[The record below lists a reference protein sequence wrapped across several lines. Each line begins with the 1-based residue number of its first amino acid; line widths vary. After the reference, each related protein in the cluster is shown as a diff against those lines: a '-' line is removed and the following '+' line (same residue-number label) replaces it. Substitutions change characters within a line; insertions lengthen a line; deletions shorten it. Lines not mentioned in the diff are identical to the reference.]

1 MIYILVGNRRIPA
14 HSVLFKRGLLDYR
27 ERLAKKGSMWPA
39 LKPGGPD
46 GKLSWYISKRF
57 TDRRRALNLTRDRLA
72 FHSLRKNVG
81 TALERAGVPE
91 SEAVQILGHE
101 KLSMSYSVYSL
112 GLDLRG
118 LKRVVETI
126 TYPGVKV

>member
-1 MIYILVGNRRIPA
+1 MLRKQRFVPSCRPVEF
-14 HSVLFKRGLLDYR
+14 S
-27 ERLAKKGSMWPA
+27 
-39 LKPGGPD
+39 KPGHRKACGQSVSTGRD
-46 GKLSWYISKRF
+46 GYATKRF
-57 TDRRRALNLTRDRLA
+57 LTWRQALNLTRDRLA

-91 SEAVQILGHE
+91 NEAVQILGHE

-118 LKRVVETI
+118 LKKVVEKI
-126 TYPGVKV
+126 TYAGMKV

>member
-1 MIYILVGNRRIPA
+1 M
-14 HSVLFKRGLLDYR
+14 HSVLIKRGLLDYR
-27 ERLAKKGSMWPA
+27 ERLAKGSMWPA
-39 LKPGGPD
+39 LKPGGLD
-46 GKLSWYISKRF
+46 GKLSFYLTKRF
-57 TDRRRALNLTRDRLA
+57 LTWRQARNLTRDRLA

-81 TALERAGVPE
+81 TALERAEVPE

-118 LKRVVETI
+118 LQRVVEKI
-126 TYPGVKV
+126 AYKGVKV